1 MSRAINNIVTLSN
14 GRGLQSAPPFKT
26 ISFINIREM
35 DSNVYIGSHF
45 YLIGNIPGGFHS
57 YNLRSFFSHLIEN
70 NGFACFHFRHRP
82 EYRKVRSTTESSSR
96 PENSIEIE
104 ERRNEEEKRQLD
116 GHQLDVSRV
125 VATDTLHGENL
136 STSCSTLSVKAD
148 TLCCVVAVK
157 KEMEKEFMKY
167 NNQHWTSG
175 EHNEVISQHKVRLQ
189 QIQAPTTERTTSG
202 E

>member
-1 MSRAINNIVTLSN
+1 
-14 GRGLQSAPPFKT
+14 
-26 ISFINIREM
+26 M

-82 EYRKVRSTTESSSR
+82 EYRKIRSTTESSSR
-96 PENSIEIE
+96 PVNSIEIE
-104 ERRNEEEKRQLD
+104 EEGRNEKERQSHV
-116 GHQLDVSRV
+116 HQLDVSRV
-125 VATDTLHGENL
+125 VATGPLHGESL
-136 STSCSTLSVKAD
+136 SASCSTLSVKAD

-157 KEMEKEFMKY
+157 KEMEREFIKY

-175 EHNEVISQHKVRLQ
+175 EHDEIISQHKVRLQ
-189 QIQAPTTERTTSG
+189 RIQAPTTEPTASG